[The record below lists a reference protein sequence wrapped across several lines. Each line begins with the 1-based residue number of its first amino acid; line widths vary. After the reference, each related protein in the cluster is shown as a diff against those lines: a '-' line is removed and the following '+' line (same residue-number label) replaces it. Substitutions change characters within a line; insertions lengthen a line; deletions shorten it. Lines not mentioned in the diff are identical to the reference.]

1 MSHLESR
8 NTRGEACD
16 NKEIYGKI
24 KAENTMF
31 WFLGKFYLRK
41 CSLLLEIQLA
51 DEYGMGLTD
60 YLLRPC

>member
-31 WFLGKFYLRK
+31 WFLGNFTLENVRYCSK
-41 CSLLLEIQLA
+41 CSWLMSREWV
-51 DEYGMGLTD
+51 
-60 YLLRPC
+60 

>member
-24 KAENTMF
+24 KAENTML

-51 DEYGMGLTD
+51 DE
-60 YLLRPC
+60 